1 MLCLVAQICL
11 TLCDS
16 MDCSPPGSSIHGNS
30 PEKNTGVGCHAL
42 FRGNL
47 PNPRTEP
54 WSPAL
59 QVDSLQ
65 SEPTGKPQLKH
76 ALDRYNSVIGIL
88 YSLWIESIYSGW
100 PDVPGNNASWE
111 AVIICYFTGASSTP
125 MHLCFIKLQI
135 HHWNIPETPGSQSHP
150 IGLTLQA
157 ALFTAPEF
165 SEMPWGQHHKLGG

>member
-59 QVDSLQ
+59 QVDSLP
-65 SEPTGKPQLKH
+65 S
-76 ALDRYNSVIGIL
+76 
-88 YSLWIESIYSGW
+88 
-100 PDVPGNNASWE
+100 
-111 AVIICYFTGASSTP
+111 
-125 MHLCFIKLQI
+125 
-135 HHWNIPETPGSQSHP
+135 ETPQKPRNTGVGRLSLLQGIFLTQESNQ
-150 IGLTLQA
+150 GLLHCRWVLHQLNYRTCCIYYRAIQGVIWA
-157 ALFTAPEF
+157 QKVQIP
-165 SEMPWGQHHKLGG
+165 Q